1 MADDEKLPRDDELT
15 ADDMPPRSEELETAE
30 DERLV
35 DDELPDG
42 DKPAVS
48 DTPVPDK
55 KPDHLPGKTHRVRRW
70 GLTALVLILIVPA
83 LVFGAWA
90 WVTLN
95 YSYSKG
101 DRAGYVQK
109 LSRKGWLCKT
119 WEGELAMVNLP
130 GAMPEIFHFSVRDDS
145 VAQLL
150 QKNIGKRVSI
160 AYEEHRGVPTSCF
173 AETPYYITNMRIVG
187 E

>member
-1 MADDEKLPRDDELT
+1 MADDEKPSREHEPGPE
-15 ADDMPPRSEELETAE
+15 DMPPR
-30 DERLV
+30 DDDLV
-35 DDELPDG
+35 SADDEQSDG
-42 DKPAVS
+42 DKPPADDRHIVDDAS
-48 DTPVPDK
+48 MPDK
-55 KPDHLPGKTHRVRRW
+55 EPERVPVQTHRVRRW
-70 GLTALVLILIVPA
+70 GLAALVLILILPA

-130 GAMPEIFHFSVRDDS
+130 GAMPEIFHFSVRNDS
-145 VAQLL
+145 VAHLL
-150 QKNIGKRVSI
+150 QQNIGKRVSI